1 MAIETNKV
9 IIPKDFTN
17 LIISEK
23 LETGLSSSS
32 STINF
37 GDAPTTI
44 SKLIGFNNISYTSS
58 IGTRGGSPIYKN
70 FELGTF
76 DILVNNYLY
85 ELDSKSQLPF
95 TAKLITHSTSGSV
108 TSYQFAYDIY
118 CAKSGETCPNLITGN
133 YPNPWTDITGG
144 KTYTRGI
151 YATISAKNL
160 DAGKYIFYLRCKFPA
175 LDSTGAPS
183 SVSIT
188 RSASNIN
195 CTLTPNIDK
204 IESYPFGLVGEAIWE
219 LASCEDTVELPNKRY
234 YLTIDI
240 DTKWIS
246 MFRFIRF
253 ILKPNV
259 KVNTKL
265 RQSIV
270 YCNLS
275 INESGV
281 PTQTYTDTWGIA
293 HSSGSFISTTYAYIY
308 DTVSKELIRDSEGSD
323 SWASKEI
330 L

>member
-23 LETGLSSSS
+23 LETGLSSGS

-44 SKLIGFNNISYTSS
+44 SKLIGFNNISYTST
-58 IGTRGGSPIYKN
+58 IGIRGGSPIYKN

-108 TSYQFAYDIY
+108 ASYQFAYDIY
-118 CAKSGETCPNLITGN
+118 CAKSGETCPNLTEGI
-133 YPNPWTDITGG
+133 YPKYWEDITGG
-144 KTYTRGI
+144 QTYTRGI

-160 DAGKYIFYLRCKFPA
+160 DAGKYIFYLRCRFPA

-219 LASCEDTVELPNKRY
+219 LASCEHSTQLLSKIYD
-234 YLTIDI
+234 LTIDI

-259 KVNTKL
+259 TVNASLGHT
-265 RQSIV
+265 IV
-270 YCNLS
+270 SCNLY
-275 INESGV
+275 IKESGV
-281 PTQTYTDTWGIA
+281 QTMGYTVQWGNA
-293 HSSGSFISTTYAYIY
+293 LSARPFVSTTYAYIY
-308 DTVSKELIRDSEGSD
+308 DTVSKELIIDNEGSD